1 MGINRHLTC
10 FLRGKL
16 LTRLDKLSHRFGA
29 SLHIIITRGTAV
41 SMQHREREE
50 KKKASYNDVD
60 DQARCP
66 AVLDPE
72 PPLFIVTGEAAE
84 YSVELLNTILII
96 NTVKVKFSTQIKAM
110 MTSTRNV
117 VAATAIAS
125 ALFSSTPSSHAFA
138 PAPRRRSY
146 SATTM
151 PRIISPCRNLLR
163 VNYLKNEMD
172 GPPPG
177 GVARELTS
185 QPVVVSAEAEA
196 LSHSKTTLKLTPSF
210 NLFQL
215 LPLEEGG
222 HVPSSM
228 AGNERRDADS
238 LKVGVPDT
246 MWDMKLIDY
255 KGLGGDKSIDALPD
269 PFKLVEKELQPFA
282 ESIKELVSTDQPIL
296 SMAARHFFEKRHG
309 KRFRPTIIQLMSKAV
324 AACDPENMGD
334 VDRWDH
340 AGASKVDVEGGIVNS
355 KNHQGS
361 DVWRKQAQLGQIVEM
376 IHVASL
382 IHDDVLDEA
391 DTRRGG
397 EAVHKLYSNKVAV
410 LAGDYLLARA
420 SVLLARL
427 ENTAVVQ
434 IMATALESLVA
445 GEIMQLKSS
454 PEELLQMSSYLR
466 KSYYKTASLICY
478 ACRSTALLGGHAYG
492 STVATACEE
501 FGFHMGLAFQIQD
514 DILDFTAA
522 ADIMGK
528 PTLADMSLG
537 LSTAPILYAAQEFPH
552 LQPLVK
558 RRFKEKGDKQTA
570 LEALYRSETAM
581 NKARRLAEFHAQKAI
596 DSLLRLPQSESRD
609 ALLRLTHVVI
619 TRKK

>member
-1 MGINRHLTC
+1 MSIANRYASAASIVT
-10 FLRGKL
+10 
-16 LTRLDKLSHRFGA
+16 A
-29 SLHIIITRGTAV
+29 SLA
-41 SMQHREREE
+41 
-50 KKKASYNDVD
+50 
-60 DQARCP
+60 
-66 AVLDPE
+66 
-72 PPLFIVTGEAAE
+72 
-84 YSVELLNTILII
+84 LLIPT
-96 NTVKVKFSTQIKAM
+96 
-110 MTSTRNV
+110 
-117 VAATAIAS
+117 
-125 ALFSSTPSSHAFA
+125 SHAFA
-138 PAPRRRSY
+138 PPQCSSRAIMPSPSQNLLTLNYLQKEALREM
-146 SATTM
+146 SAT
-151 PRIISPCRNLLR
+151 SSS
-163 VNYLKNEMD
+163 NENASKD
-172 GPPPG
+172 RGFTSGP
-177 GVARELTS
+177 

-196 LSHSKTTLKLTPSF
+196 LSHSKSTLKLTPSF
-210 NLFQL
+210 DLFQL
-215 LPLEEGG
+215 LSEDEGG
-222 HVPSSM
+222 HIPHTV
-228 AGNERRDADS
+228 AGNELRDADI

-246 MWDMKLIDY
+246 LYDMKLSDY
-255 KGLGGDKSIDALPD
+255 KGLGGDKKIETLPD
-269 PFKLVEKELQPFA
+269 PFAMVEKELQPFSD
-282 ESIKELVSTDQPIL
+282 SIKELVSTDQPIL
-296 SMAARHFFEKRHG
+296 SMAAKHFFEKRHG
-309 KRFRPTIIQLMSKAV
+309 KRTRPVIVSLMSKAV
-324 AACDPENMGD
+324 AAIDPESMAERG
-334 VDRWDH
+334 DRWEYS
-340 AGASKVDVEGGIVNS
+340 GASKVDVEGGVVTS

-361 DVWRKQAQLGQIVEM
+361 DVWRKQGQLGQIVEM

-445 GEIMQLKSS
+445 GEIMQLKSP
-454 PEELLQMSSYLR
+454 PEELLRMESYLR

-522 ADIMGK
+522 ADILGK
-528 PTLADMSLG
+528 PALADMSLG

-570 LEALYRSETAM
+570 LEALYKSKTAM
-581 NKARRLAEFHAQKAI
+581 DKAKSLAKFHAQKAA
-596 DSLLRLPQSESRD
+596 DALLRLPQSEARD
-609 ALLRLTHVVI
+609 ALLRLTYVVI

>member
-1 MGINRHLTC
+1 MTTTSSSS
-10 FLRGKL
+10 GK
-16 LTRLDKLSHRFGA
+16 
-29 SLHIIITRGTAV
+29 
-41 SMQHREREE
+41 
-50 KKKASYNDVD
+50 
-60 DQARCP
+60 
-66 AVLDPE
+66 
-72 PPLFIVTGEAAE
+72 
-84 YSVELLNTILII
+84 YS
-96 NTVKVKFSTQIKAM
+96 
-110 MTSTRNV
+110 
-117 VAATAIAS
+117 AATSIMAAA
-125 ALFSSTPSSHAFA
+125 ALFSTSSSSYYTTCAFA
-138 PAPRRRSY
+138 PRQLRQCA
-146 SATTM
+146 
-151 PRIISPCRNLLR
+151 SPSRNLLQM
-163 VNYLKNEMD
+163 NYLKKEIL
-172 GPPPG
+172 
-177 GVARELTS
+177 ATRATS
-185 QPVVVSAEAEA
+185 ESTSSSSSSSSRPNPVVVSAESEA
-196 LSHSKTTLKLTPSF
+196 LSHSKTTMKLTPSF
-210 NLFQL
+210 DLFQL
-215 LPLEEGG
+215 LPEDEGG
-222 HVPSSM
+222 RTPHTIP
-228 AGNERRDADS
+228 GNALRDSDV

-246 MWDMKLIDY
+246 LWDMKLTDY
-255 KGLGGDKSIDALPD
+255 SGLGGKQKIESLPD
-269 PFKLVEKELQPFA
+269 PFQLVEKELQPFSD
-282 ESIKELVSTDQPIL
+282 SIKELVSTDQPIL
-296 SMAARHFFEKRHG
+296 SMAAKHFFEKRHG

-324 AACDPENMGD
+324 AACHPESMTMEESFNI
-334 VDRWDH
+334 VDDKWEYT
-340 AGASKVDVEGGIVNS
+340 GASKVDYMEGGVVTS
-355 KNHQGS
+355 KNHKGS
-361 DVWRKQAQLGQIVEM
+361 EVWRKQAQLGQIVEM

-454 PEELLQMSSYLR
+454 PEELLQMESYLR

-558 RRFKEKGDKQTA
+558 RRFKQKGDKQTA
-570 LEALYRSETAM
+570 LEALYKSKTAM
-581 NKARRLAEFHAQKAI
+581 DKARHLAQFHAQRAV
-596 DSLLRLPQSESRD
+596 DALLRLPQSEARD
-609 ALLRLTHVVI
+609 ALLRLTYVVI

>member
-1 MGINRHLTC
+1 M
-10 FLRGKL
+10 
-16 LTRLDKLSHRFGA
+16 
-29 SLHIIITRGTAV
+29 
-41 SMQHREREE
+41 
-50 KKKASYNDVD
+50 
-60 DQARCP
+60 
-66 AVLDPE
+66 
-72 PPLFIVTGEAAE
+72 
-84 YSVELLNTILII
+84 
-96 NTVKVKFSTQIKAM
+96 
-110 MTSTRNV
+110 
-117 VAATAIAS
+117 
-125 ALFSSTPSSHAFA
+125 
-138 PAPRRRSY
+138 
-146 SATTM
+146 
-151 PRIISPCRNLLR
+151 
-163 VNYLKNEMD
+163 NYLKKEILATSSSSNNEIRA
-172 GPPPG
+172 PSESSSSSSSSSSSPSRNSSSSRPN
-177 GVARELTS
+177 
-185 QPVVVSAEAEA
+185 PVVVSAESEA
-196 LSHSKTTLKLTPSF
+196 LSHSKTTMKLTPSF
-210 NLFQL
+210 DLFQL
-215 LPLEEGG
+215 LPEAEGG
-222 HVPSSM
+222 M
-228 AGNERRDADS
+228 APHTIPGNALRDSDV
-238 LKVGVPDT
+238 LKVGMPDT
-246 MWDMKLIDY
+246 LWDMKLMDY
-255 KGLGGDKSIDALPD
+255 IGLGGKSKIETLPD
-269 PFKLVEKELQPFA
+269 PFQLVEKELQPFSD
-282 ESIKELVSTDQPIL
+282 SIKELVSTDQPIL
-296 SMAARHFFEKRHG
+296 SMAAKHFFEKRHG

-324 AACDPENMGD
+324 AACNPESMNIVD
-334 VDRWDH
+334 DRWEYT
-340 AGASKVDVEGGIVNS
+340 GASKVDYMEGGVVTS
-355 KNHQGS
+355 KNHKGS
-361 DVWRKQAQLGQIVEM
+361 EVWRKQAQLGQIVEM

-445 GEIMQLKSS
+445 GEIMQLKAS
-454 PEELLQMSSYLR
+454 PEELLQMESYLR

-558 RRFKEKGDKQTA
+558 RRFKQKGDKQTA
-570 LEALYRSETAM
+570 LEALYKSKTAM
-581 NKARRLAEFHAQKAI
+581 DKARGLAQFHAQRAV
-596 DSLLRLPQSESRD
+596 DALLRLPQSEARD
-609 ALLRLTHVVI
+609 ALLRLTYVVI